1 MDISQDKKARCP
13 WCLATPEYIE
23 YHDTEWGVPTH
34 DDVRH
39 FEFLILEAAQ
49 AGLSWLTVLRKRQ
62 AYKVAFANFDANIV
76 ATYGEK
82 EINKLLSNEGIIRNR
97 MKITAA
103 INNAKHFIQIQKD
116 WGSFDSYLWS
126 FTENKV
132 VRNNW
137 QNLQQIPSR
146 TELSDNISADL
157 KKRGFS
163 FIGTTIM
170 YAHLQAVGVINDH
183 ITSCFRYENLQ
194 SFEQT
199 ANVIDAPQ

>member
-34 DDVRH
+34 DDTRH

-49 AGLSWLTVLRKRQ
+49 AGLSWLTILRKRQ

-103 INNAKHFIQIQKD
+103 INNAKHFIQIQKE

-126 FTENKV
+126 FTENKII
-132 VRNNW
+132 RNNW
-137 QNLQQIPSR
+137 ENLQQIPSR
-146 TELSDNISADL
+146 TELSDKISADL

-194 SFEQT
+194 SFKQT

>member
-1 MDISQDKKARCP
+1 MDISQDKKIRCP

-34 DDVRH
+34 DDTHH

-49 AGLSWLTVLRKRQ
+49 AGLSWLTILRKRQ
-62 AYKVAFANFDANIV
+62 AYKIAFADFDANIV

-82 EINKLLSNEGIIRNR
+82 EINKLLLNEGIIRNR

-103 INNAKHFIQIQKD
+103 INNAQHFLQIQKD

-132 VRNNW
+132 IHNNW
-137 QNLQQIPSR
+137 KNMQEVPARS
-146 TELSDNISADL
+146 ELSDKVSADL

-183 ITSCFRYENLQ
+183 IVSCFRHENLQ
-194 SFEQT
+194 RFTQN
-199 ANVIDAPQ
+199 ANVMDAP